1 MEELKGLAEKVE
13 KGRHLEVADEVRKA
27 LDKGIPPYTILLNG
41 LQAGLAVIGERFKK
55 DECFIP
61 EVLLAA
67 RAMHTGINL
76 LRPLLAKAGNEPIA
90 TVVLGT
96 VKDDLHDIGKNM
108 VGMMLEGSGF
118 RVIDVG
124 INVPPERFAETVQ
137 KEGATI
143 LALSALLS
151 TTMPYLKTTIEMLK
165 EKGIRDSVKVLVG
178 GAPVTEEY
186 AMSVGADGYA
196 PDAARAVDKAKELL
210 KVAAF

>member
-1 MEELKGLAEKVE
+1 MEELQGLAEKVE
-13 KGRHLEVADEVRKA
+13 KGKQLEVPEEVRKA
-27 LDKGIPPYTILLNG
+27 LDKGIPPYSILING

-55 DECFIP
+55 NECFIP
-61 EVLLAA
+61 EVLLSA

-76 LRPLLAKAGNEPIA
+76 LRPYLAKAGNKPVA

-118 RVIDVG
+118 HVVDVG
-124 INVPPERFAETVQ
+124 INVPPERFAEAVE
-137 KEGATI
+137 KEGASI
-143 LALSALLS
+143 LAISALLS
-151 TTMPYLKTTIEMLK
+151 TTMPYLKTTIDTLK
-165 EKGIRDSVKVLVG
+165 EKGVRDKVKVMVG

-186 AMSVGADGYA
+186 ALSVGADGYA

-210 KVAAF
+210 NIGS